1 MMMLR
6 SKACFL
12 SPFAIHLAYIC
23 IALLFGIVLFEI
35 SDESEIHLR
44 SFHSTISSSSMMD
57 PFIAVEATTD
67 DNDLAAMYAVRSAFN
82 NFTGWMTSTDPC
94 TGNLRLIQVDI
105 LICRFL

>member
-44 SFHSTISSSSMMD
+44 SFHPTISVSSSMMMD
-57 PFIAVEATTD
+57 PFIVVEAINT
-67 DNDLAAMYAVRSAFN
+67 NDQAAMYELRSAFN
-82 NFTGWMTSTDPC
+82 NYTGWMTSTDPC
-94 TGNLRLIQVDI
+94 TGGKK
-105 LICRFL
+105 